1 MATAFESDPTFE
13 ASLLAR
19 AAEAGE
25 RWQARRAVRQRRQ
38 DALDENRPLDADSP
52 QRLTMR
58 VNRLLD
64 DIRQVVRGRR
74 MNASDRLRALVE
86 RPLPLAVNEV
96 SNEIVLEV
104 VNGARDFLAI
114 DFLERGVQ
122 AARSVGRIVVR
133 AGGRTTAR
141 GTGFLVAPGMVMTNH
156 HVLPTETMAQ
166 ACGIEME
173 FEHSR
178 FGPPRQP
185 TFFAFE
191 PGRFFLNDRALDYA
205 LVACAEHGD
214 RGRPIAGYGWLP
226 LIATQG
232 KIAITGTDFLN
243 IIQHPLGREK
253 EVVLRENRVLDL
265 RTGTEG
271 GADAAANEAMTPFI
285 HYEADTEKGS
295 SGSPV
300 FNDQWEVIA
309 LHHSGVPRRDAS
321 GQMLAKDGT
330 VWRATER
337 PMAELDWDGNEGIRV
352 SSLVAAL
359 DAAKLPP
366 EWAPLLASV
375 RHATEPTV
383 ARDAPSPGRATAI
396 MVDAGGL
403 SDAGAG
409 RVTLQVPLSIT
420 IAVGRPGKPLAAPKP
435 ATAEPTAD
443 VLSPTVEEAMDAST
457 FAACLGYDRDFLGRA
472 VPMPTAKPRPSF
484 GGLLRVK
491 RPSHAGDAHEL
502 RYHHYSVLMS
512 AGRRL
517 AYVSAC
523 NIDYTTLATAT
534 AKQGDKPWTNDP
546 RIDDGEQ
553 LGNRYY
559 RNQGFDRGHMTR
571 RDDAAWGRTQRAAV
585 EASRFTFFYANA
597 APQHGDFNKSNRGD
611 DDDWGDLENFIAAQ
625 GGEQRTRLSVF
636 NGPIFAANDPPL
648 LDALIP
654 RRFYKIVVWRDGNAA
669 PGAVGFVLDQ
679 SDLLADPAAEAIDP
693 GRFRVHQV
701 RIAAIEALVDL
712 DFGALKDF
720 DVLGRVDGHEA
731 MDDSGALEL
740 RQPADLRL

>member
-1 MATAFESDPTFE
+1 MATVFESDPDFE

-19 AAEAGE
+19 ASEAAE
-25 RWQARRAVRQRRQ
+25 RWRMRAPVRDRRQ
-38 DALDENRPLDADSP
+38 AAVANDRPLDADSP
-52 QRLTMR
+52 QRLTLR

-74 MNASDRLRALVE
+74 MNASDRLRSLVE
-86 RPLPLAVNEV
+86 RPLPLAVGEV

-133 AGGRTTAR
+133 AGGSVVAR

-156 HVLPTETMAQ
+156 HVLPTEAMAQ
-166 ACGIEME
+166 SCGIEMD

-185 TFFAFE
+185 VIFGFE
-191 PGRFFLNDRALDYA
+191 PQRFFLNDRALDFA
-205 LVACAEHGD
+205 LVACAARGE
-214 RGRPIAGYGWLP
+214 RGRPVAEFGWLP

-232 KIAITGTDFLN
+232 KIAITGTDYLN

-271 GADAAANEAMTPFI
+271 AAEAAANEAMTPFI

-309 LHHSGVPRRDAS
+309 LHHSGVPKRDAA

-330 VWRATER
+330 PWRANER
-337 PMAELDWDGNEGIRV
+337 PIAELAWDGNEGIRV

-359 DAAKLPP
+359 DAARVPP
-366 EWAPLLASV
+366 EWVPLLASV
-375 RHATEPTV
+375 RHATEPG
-383 ARDAPSPGRATAI
+383 APRDAPAPGQAAAI
-396 MVDAGGL
+396 TLDAGGL
-403 SDAGAG
+403 GGGAG
-409 RVTLQVPLSIT
+409 SVTVQVPLRIT
-420 IAVGRPGKPLAAPKP
+420 IAVGQGERPRATPTRRPEPVADGGAA
-435 ATAEPTAD
+435 
-443 VLSPTVEEAMDAST
+443 LVEEAIDASA
-457 FAACLGYDRDFLGRA
+457 FAACLGYDRDFLGQP
-472 VPMPTAKPRPSF
+472 VPLPTIKPRPQF

-523 NIDYTTLATAT
+523 NIDYSALATAT
-534 AKQGDKPWTNDP
+534 AKQGDRAWTNDP

-611 DDDWGDLENFIAAQ
+611 TDDWGDLENFIAAQ
-625 GGEQRTRLSVF
+625 GGEQRARLSVF

-654 RRFYKIVVWRDGNAA
+654 RRFYKIVAWRDGDAA

-712 DFGALKDF
+712 DFGAVKDF
-720 DVLGRVDGHEA
+720 DRMLAVNPNE
-731 MDDSGALEL
+731 ALEGTDYVEL
-740 RQPADLRL
+740 RAAGDMRL